1 MIRALYSA
9 ASGMSAQQT
18 NIDNIANN
26 LANANTTG
34 YKARRAQFQDLLY
47 QNIIA
52 PGSQAGQATIVP
64 TGLQLGLGTRAIS
77 NEIVF
82 SQGDFSSTGNPLDLV
97 IQGRGFF
104 QIKEVSGDI
113 AYTRAGSFHLD
124 PNGNVVTANGD
135 PLIPQITLPPTAQ
148 SINIASDGTL
158 SYTLVGQTQAQN
170 GGQIT
175 LANFQNPAGL
185 NSIGNGLYLP
195 TDASGPAIV
204 GVPGGPEGLGS
215 LQQGFVEQSN
225 VSIVDEFINLITSQ
239 RAYEANSK
247 VVKAADDMY
256 QQANN
261 LTKN

>member
-9 ASGMSAQQT
+9 ASGMTAQQL

-34 YKARRAQFQDLLY
+34 YKTRRAQFQDLLY

-52 PGSQAGQATIVP
+52 PGSSAGQAAVVP
-64 TGLQLGLGTRAIS
+64 TGLQLGLGTRASS

-82 SQGDFSSTGNPLDLV
+82 SQGDFAATSNPLDMV

-104 QIKEVSGDI
+104 QIKQASGQT

-124 PNGNVVTANGD
+124 ATGSLVTSDGD
-135 PLIPQITLPPTAQ
+135 LLQPQITIPATAQ
-148 SINIASDGTL
+148 SINIATDGTVTYNL
-158 SYTLVGQTQAQN
+158 PGQTQAQN
-170 GGQIT
+170 AGQIT

-185 NSIGNGLYLP
+185 NSLGRSLYLP
-195 TDASGPAIV
+195 TDASGDATI
-204 GVPGGPEGLGS
+204 GTPGGTEGLGT
-215 LQQGFVEQSN
+215 LQQGYLEQSN
-225 VSIVDEFINLITSQ
+225 VSVVDEFINLITSQ

-247 VVKAADDMY
+247 VVKAADEMY
-256 QQANN
+256 QQVNN
-261 LTKN
+261 LRQ